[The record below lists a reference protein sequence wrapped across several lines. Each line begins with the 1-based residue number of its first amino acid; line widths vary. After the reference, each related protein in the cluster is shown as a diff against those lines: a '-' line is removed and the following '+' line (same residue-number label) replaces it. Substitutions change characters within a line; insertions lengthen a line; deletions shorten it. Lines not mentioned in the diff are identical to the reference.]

1 LKAFALSAP
10 EAVPEGSPSKGN
22 KKNEKE
28 RPSRQNK
35 DICRIPPPSLIE
47 GLLPPS
53 LSELEAKWN
62 PGKIERKKG
71 GHRSKKEIK
80 TFKLLH
86 FSQRKARE
94 GRKTWAGK
102 GRRENAH
109 SSQ

>member
-1 LKAFALSAP
+1 MRSK
-10 EAVPEGSPSKGN
+10 EGA
-22 KKNEKE
+22 KKRE

-80 TFKLLH
+80 TLLLLH

-94 GRKTWAGK
+94 GRLGPGK
-102 GRRENAH
+102 EEERTHTPVSELSPYGILFT
-109 SSQ
+109 S